1 MNLLPIYLKALDEN
15 LTAKQA
21 GAKFGVRHDSLAK
34 CKNRYGLQSLR
45 NEWDCSLETQLDKMN
60 DTQIISYWNA
70 LGLSKNSKC
79 FREKKICK
87 LIINRRKIVIH
98 DVATSLT

>member
-1 MNLLPIYLKALDEN
+1 MNLLSLYLKALDEN

-60 DTQIISYWNA
+60 DTQILSYWDA
-70 LGLSKNSKC
+70 LGLNKNVRC
-79 FREKKICK
+79 LREKKICK
-87 LIINRRKIVIH
+87 LIINRR
-98 DVATSLT
+98 SLSVRAGVTD

>member
-1 MNLLPIYLKALDEN
+1 MSLLPIYLKALDEN

-60 DTQIISYWNA
+60 DTQIVSYWNA
-70 LGLSKNSKC
+70 LSLNKNTRC
-79 FREKKICK
+79 LRERKVCK
-87 LIINRRKIVIH
+87 LILIRR
-98 DVATSLT
+98 SLSVRAGVTD

>member
-1 MNLLPIYLKALDEN
+1 MKLLSLYLKALDEN

-45 NEWDCSLETQLDKMN
+45 NEWDCSLETQLDKMS
-60 DTQIISYWNA
+60 DTQILSYWDA
-70 LGLSKNSKC
+70 LGLNKNARC
-79 FREKKICK
+79 LREKKICS
-87 LIINRRKIVIH
+87 LIINRR
-98 DVATSLT
+98 SLSVRAGVTD